1 MKYYNTLEEYRSKS
15 GRPGGRLV
23 GEENGAVRGCCVGLS
38 HGMSR
43 VHKEVGDIHED
54 QEGFF
59 VWKGHGEALI
69 GDEVIEMKP
78 GVSIMVPAG
87 VPHSMKVLDDAEYYE
102 TIWFHAAI
110 SPDSVPEKTTS
121 YASSIM
127 EKTGKEMASCDLL
140 GAENGCVDGCRAGVT
155 CYTDLTYT
163 HTGIHED
170 QEGFFVLEGSGI
182 AKIGDTEFPVS
193 AGTAFICPA
202 NTWHS
207 IRRDESCAHVAV
219 FWFHSAV

>member
-1 MKYYNTLEEYRSKS
+1 MKYYNTLEEYRAKS
-15 GRPGGRLV
+15 GRAGGKLIS
-23 GEENGAVRGCCVGLS
+23 EENGAVRGCCVGLS
-38 HGMSR
+38 HGLSR
-43 VHKEVGDIHED
+43 VHKETGDIHAD

-69 GDEVIEMKP
+69 GDEIIEMKP

-87 VPHSMKVLDDAEYYE
+87 VPHSMRVLDDAEYYE

-110 SPDSVPEKTTS
+110 SPDSIPVKTTS

-127 EKTGKEMASCDLL
+127 EKTGKEIASCDLL
-140 GAENGCVDGCRAGVT
+140 GPENGCVDGCRAGVT
-155 CYTDLTYT
+155 VYSDPEYT
-163 HTGIHED
+163 HTGVHED

-182 AKIGDTEFPVS
+182 AKIGDVEFPVS

-207 IRRDESCAHVAV
+207 IRRDENSAHVAV
-219 FWFHSAV
+219 FWFHSAI